1 MSFMSQTPKI
11 ALFSSLVLA
20 AFCFGC
26 RSTPPGMAA
35 PSRHSARTFLPAD
48 QANSPL
54 LPDPKMTPGATLPVA
69 TGDICVSG
77 YSKKVRNVPNDVK
90 EQVYA
95 EYGITSHKPGEY
107 EVDHLISLELGGSNS
122 IKNLWPQSYVTQPWN
137 AHVKDKLENE
147 LHNEVCS
154 GKIDLPT
161 AQHEI
166 ATDWIASY
174 KKHFHT
180 NLPLSSGSR
189 ASSTGHARR
198 YSRHPLTGAPIPFT
212 VPAASSSAAEAGT
225 AGNQSLGA
233 QALGAQALGAQVWVN
248 LNSGKYFQPGSKYYG
263 HTKSGQ
269 YMSEAAAQKQG
280 YVAARGQ

>member
-1 MSFMSQTPKI
+1 MSFMPQTPKI
-11 ALFSSLVLA
+11 ALFSSLALA

-35 PSRHSARTFLPAD
+35 PSRHAPRAFLPAD

-54 LPDPKMTPGATLPVA
+54 TPDPKMTPGATLPVT

-90 EQVYA
+90 QKVYA

-166 ATDWIASY
+166 ATNWIASY
-174 KKHFHT
+174 KKHFRT
-180 NLPLSSGSR
+180 SLPLSSGST

-212 VPAASSSAAEAGT
+212 VPAVPSNASGTST
-225 AGNQSLGA
+225 AGNQSS
-233 QALGAQALGAQVWVN
+233 GAQVWVN
-248 LNSGKYFQPGSKYYG
+248 LKSGKYFQPGSKYYG

-269 YMSEAAAQKQG
+269 YMSEATAQKQG

>member
-1 MSFMSQTPKI
+1 MSHAPKL
-11 ALFSSLVLA
+11 ALLTAAALA
-20 AFCFGC
+20 VFCFGC
-26 RSTPPGMAA
+26 HSTQPGLAA
-35 PSRHSARTFLPAD
+35 PSHRAPRVFLPAD
-48 QANSPL
+48 QATPL

-77 YSKKVRNVPNDVK
+77 YSKKVRNVPADVK
-90 EQVYA
+90 QQVYA
-95 EYGITSHKPGEY
+95 EYGITRNQPGEY

-137 AHVKDKLENE
+137 AHVKDKLENA
-147 LHNEVCS
+147 LHAEVCS
-154 GKIDLPT
+154 GQIGLPT

-180 NLPLSSGSR
+180 NLPLSAASGST
-189 ASSTGHARR
+189 AFATGHSRR
-198 YSRHPLTGAPIPFT
+198 YSRHPLTGADIPFT
-212 VPAASSSAAEAGT
+212 VPAARVPAAA
-225 AGNQSLGA
+225 SGA
-233 QALGAQALGAQVWVN
+233 LVWVN

-269 YMSEAAAQKQG
+269 YMSEADARKQG